1 MFKPYSMYPC
11 LEPAVLSVLASAP
24 QKNIQ
29 TVLYK
34 VGEKVESGMRPNSI
48 YTIVEYDDTH

>member
-1 MFKPYSMYPC
+1 
-11 LEPAVLSVLASAP
+11 LASAR